1 VPTPISVSTFFER
14 DDVVVEATPE
24 ITFKY
29 AQLETAIASI
39 HNVPAKAMMTF
50 KSRLKHFQ
58 RIGLVPSSPGK
69 GQKIAYR
76 IGDAIKWAL
85 CFEFAELG
93 LPPEQ
98 VKVVVY
104 FFLSDMLRSF
114 QGPVQEDDQIF
125 ILQGNFLEWH
135 LNEEDK
141 TKWGEGEPNLGTLSV
156 SKLCDTVFRRENMSR
171 VLMINLTHLKRELGK
186 ALDIEWT

>member
-1 VPTPISVSTFFER
+1 
-14 DDVVVEATPE
+14 
-24 ITFKY
+24 
-29 AQLETAIASI
+29 
-39 HNVPAKAMMTF
+39 
-50 KSRLKHFQ
+50 
-58 RIGLVPSSPGK
+58 
-69 GQKIAYR
+69 
-76 IGDAIKWAL
+76 
-85 CFEFAELG
+85 